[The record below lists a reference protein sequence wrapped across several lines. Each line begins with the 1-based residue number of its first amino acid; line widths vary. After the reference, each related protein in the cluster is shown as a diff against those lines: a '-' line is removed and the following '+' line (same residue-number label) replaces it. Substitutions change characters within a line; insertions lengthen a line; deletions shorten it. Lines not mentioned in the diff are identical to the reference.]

1 MEFFIEFIYLQIHLI
16 FTVSLNQIILIFAD
30 CGILAESTLFQLK
43 GSEGIIDY
51 WLVSTTI

>member
-30 CGILAESTLFQLK
+30 CGILAESTLF
-43 GSEGIIDY
+43 
-51 WLVSTTI
+51 